1 MLLVLLDVVVGKGR
15 QRLWT
20 ELFCQFGGAVEN
32 PDDAAVENTGIG
44 VTMPLPCI
52 CHAQLENLGKETVS
66 TFFSV
71 PPPCKYQG

>member
-1 MLLVLLDVVVGKGR
+1 MG
-15 QRLWT
+15 
-20 ELFCQFGGAVEN
+20 EEN
-32 PDDAAVENTGIG
+32 PDDAALENTGIG

-71 PPPCKYQG
+71 ALPCKLYKFN